1 MLTVKGIYSDAV
13 VFSDDIEESAYSQIV
28 QLVNHPIAKQAHI
41 RIMPDVHTGKGCVIG
56 YTAKL
61 GGIVI
66 PNLIGVDIGCGV
78 LSFYFVNLKLDNKA
92 FDRIDSIIRTLI
104 PSGTRIRGSFSDYV
118 YVVSKMYMNMNFDE
132 FKKRIEKLAYKT
144 KQDINYVLN
153 SLGSLGSGNH
163 FIEIEVAD
171 ELTYFTVHSGSRN
184 FGLNVANYHQKKAK
198 NIIKKDGIPLGM
210 EYLEGKDAKEYMED
224 METAQIY
231 ARINRYAML
240 YTIIKNF
247 TNEEEAGIIESVHN
261 YINFSDGIVRK
272 GAISAHKKE
281 KVVIPLNMA
290 DGLIVGEGLG
300 SREWNYSAPHGA
312 GRKMSRR
319 QARKIL
325 SMKEFRKKMEGVYSS
340 CVGQKTI
347 DESPMAYKDKNRL
360 LNYLKETVKITHIA
374 KPVYNFKAG

>member
-231 ARINRYAML
+231 ARINRYVML

-247 TNEEEAGIIESVHN
+247 TNEEEAGVIESVHN

>member
-13 VFSDDIEESAYSQIV
+13 IFSDDIEESAYSQIV

-78 LSFYFVNLKLDNKA
+78 LSFYFVNLKLNNKA

-104 PSGTRIRGSFSDYV
+104 PSGTRIRGSLSDYV
-118 YVVSKMYMNMNFDE
+118 YVVSKRYMNMNFDE

-198 NIIKKDGIPLGM
+198 NIVKKDGIPLGM

-290 DGLIVGEGLG
+290 DGLIVAEGLG

-319 QARKIL
+319 QARKKL
-325 SMKEFRKKMEGVYSS
+325 SIKEFREKMEGVYSS

-347 DESPMAYKDKNRL
+347 DESPMAYKDKSRL

>member
-1 MLTVKGIYSDAV
+1 MLTVKGTYSDAV

-104 PSGTRIRGSFSDYV
+104 PSGTRIRGSLSDYV
-118 YVVSKMYMNMNFDE
+118 YVVSKRYMNMNFDE

-198 NIIKKDGIPLGM
+198 NIVKKDGIPLGM

-231 ARINRYAML
+231 ARINRYVML

-347 DESPMAYKDKNRL
+347 DESPMAYKDKSRL